1 MAKMTLLEIVQD
13 IMSDMDS
20 DNVNAIN
27 DSVEAIQVAQ
37 VVKTTYYNI
46 IDGKDYAF
54 LYELFRMTA
63 SGTTARPTHMSLPED
78 IIDLKYIKYNSK
90 KTSTAKDLFQVI
102 EYKTPE
108 EFMYLTDAR
117 DSTDTATVL
126 KVTDPTNITINILK
140 NKCPQYFTSFDDVTM
155 VFDSYLA
162 TLDSTL
168 QASKTQCHG
177 KRSIAFTLSDTF
189 TPDLPVQMFTYLL
202 NEAKSAAFLTLKQM
216 ANQKAEQISVTQR
229 RKMSQDAWKLQVEKG
244 IMYPNYGR
252 NRATKKT
259 PNY

>member
-37 VVKTTYYNI
+37 VVKATYYSI

-54 LYELFRMTA
+54 LYELFQMTA

-90 KTSTAKDLFQVI
+90 KTATAKDLFQVI

-117 DSTDTATVL
+117 DSTATTV
-126 KVTDPTNITINILK
+126 KVVTDPTGITINILN

>member
-1 MAKMTLLEIVQD
+1 MP
-13 IMSDMDS
+13 
-20 DNVNAIN
+20 
-27 DSVEAIQVAQ
+27 
-37 VVKTTYYNI
+37 
-46 IDGKDYAF
+46 F
-54 LYELFRMTA
+54 C
-63 SGTTARPTHMSLPED
+63 
-78 IIDLKYIKYNSK
+78 KYNSK

>member
-37 VVKTTYYNI
+37 VVKATYYSI

-54 LYELFRMTA
+54 LYELFQMTA

-108 EFMYLTDAR
+108 EFMYLTDSR
-117 DSTDTATVL
+117 DSTATTV
-126 KVTDPTNITINILK
+126 KVVTDPTGITINILN

-168 QASKTQCHG
+168 QAGKTQCHG
-177 KRSIAFTLSDTF
+177 KRSIAFSIADTF

-202 NEAKSAAFLTLKQM
+202 SEAKSACFLTLKQM

-229 RKMSQDAWKLQVEKG
+229 RKMSQDAWRLQTEKG

>member
-78 IIDLKYIKYNSK
+78 IIDLKYIKYNNK
-90 KTSTAKDLFQVI
+90 KTVTAKDLFQVI

-108 EFMYLTDAR
+108 EFMAITDVR
-117 DSTDTATVL
+117 DSTATTV
-126 KVTDPTNITINILK
+126 KVVTDPTGITINVLN
-140 NKCPQYFTSFDDVTM
+140 NKQPQCFTSFDDVTM

-168 QASKTQCHG
+168 QSTKTQCYG
-177 KRSIAFTLSDTF
+177 KRSVVFTLSDTF
-189 TPDLPVQMFTYLL
+189 TPDLPVQLFTYLL
-202 NEAKSAAFLTLKQM
+202 SEAKSTAFVVLKQM
-216 ANQKAEQISVTQR
+216 ANPKAEQTATSQR
-229 RKMSQDAWKLQVEKG
+229 RRMSQDAWRLKNG
-244 IMYPNYGR
+244 ISYPNYGR
-252 NRATKKT
+252 YSTTNKK